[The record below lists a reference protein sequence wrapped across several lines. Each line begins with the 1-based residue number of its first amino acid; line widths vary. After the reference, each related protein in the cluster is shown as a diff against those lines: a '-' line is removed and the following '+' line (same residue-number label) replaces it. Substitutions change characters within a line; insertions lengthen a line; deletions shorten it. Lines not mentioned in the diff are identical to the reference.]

1 MHALS
6 GISEPI
12 GGEVRTFWDQILSD
26 LAISLASL

>member
-6 GISEPI
+6 GISELI
-12 GGEVRTFWDQILSD
+12 VGEVRTFCCGMLSD

>member
-6 GISEPI
+6 GISEFI
-12 GGEVRTFWDQILSD
+12 VGEVRTFSGGILSD